1 MFNLTFLLSDGLQS
15 DFITTFFPI
24 FRIVLVSLI
33 FISAIILILSV
44 LLQSED
50 ASGGTNVISGAR
62 ESYYSENKG
71 DSRDG
76 RLKKLT
82 IITSIIISIS
92 SLLYF
97 ISLLIN
103 STKL

>member
-1 MFNLTFLLSDGLQS
+1 MFNFNFLLSGLQS

-24 FRIVLVSLI
+24 LRIVLVSLI
-33 FISAIILILSV
+33 FISAIVLIFSV

-50 ASGGTNVISGAR
+50 ASGGTNVISGTR
-62 ESYYSENKG
+62 ESYYAENKG

-82 IITSIIISIS
+82 IIASIAIAVSSI
-92 SLLYF
+92 LYF
-97 ISLLIN
+97 ISLIIN
-103 STKL
+103 ATN

>member
-1 MFNLTFLLSDGLQS
+1 MFNLTFLLSDGALQS

-24 FRIVLVSLI
+24 LRIVLVSLI
-33 FISAIILILSV
+33 FISAVVLIFSV

-62 ESYYSENKG
+62 ESYYAENKG

-82 IITSIIISIS
+82 IIASIIIAVS

-103 STKL
+103 STN